1 MVLTCIEWYKNI
13 DVMFLIWKI
22 IDVLKQWL
30 KLQLNVQELP
40 VLKCQD
46 NALQCLDDILL
57 LNDSLGQSCQVLM

>member
-1 MVLTCIEWYKNI
+1 
-13 DVMFLIWKI
+13 MFLIWKI

-57 LNDSLGQSCQVLM
+57 SNDSSGQSCQVLM